1 MVSAKVWWGIV
12 VVGVLD
18 VIFFVVYVLLE
29 VFEMCSVLLYYSFAA
44 VGAEV
49 VYAEFVS

>member
-1 MVSAKVWWGIV
+1 MVSAKVWWDIV
-12 VVGVLD
+12 VVGVLN
-18 VIFFVVYVLLE
+18 VIFFIVYVLLE
-29 VFEMCSVLLYYSFAA
+29 VFELCSVLLYYCFAA

>member
-1 MVSAKVWWGIV
+1 MVSAKVWWDIV

-18 VIFFVVYVLLE
+18 VIFFIVYVLLE
-29 VFEMCSVLLYYSFAA
+29 VFKLCSVLLYYCLAA
-44 VGAEV
+44 EGAEV